1 MIGDKS
7 FTCTAEEIA
16 LLDIKL
22 NLSELA
28 VKSWQSLEKKKTTY
42 INKLLCD
49 WMEQYI
55 YCSNGPVNAIGK
67 YIEEHKEIRLP
78 SCVLSC

>member
-1 MIGDKS
+1 MIGDES

-42 INKLLCD
+42 INKPLCN

-55 YCSNGPVNAIGK
+55 YCSNGPVNSIRT
-67 YIEEHKEIRLP
+67 YIEEHKEIPLP